1 MVVFLFF
8 RCQLQVLVQVL
19 ATVIEGGTVGDTFPV
34 SHGKCGKRP
43 PSGFVTVEE
52 AADAPLSVQ
61 QSRRLLHVGDGVQH
75 KTVSVTGYAKR
86 HGGEKVHE
94 ALEHEALVSRDVI
107 RLYQ

>member
-43 PSGFVTVEE
+43 PSGFVPVAL
-52 AADAPLSVQ
+52 AADAPVSVQ
-61 QSRRLLHVGDGVQH
+61 QSRRLLHVGD
-75 KTVSVTGYAKR
+75 
-86 HGGEKVHE
+86 
-94 ALEHEALVSRDVI
+94 
-107 RLYQ
+107 